1 LGGCIGESFAWQE
14 GIILI
19 ATILYYWTLQLVPKQ
34 NIKLETGITLNPKK
48 GIKMKLKSRRRKK
61 N

>member
-1 LGGCIGESFAWQE
+1 LRGCIGESFAWQE